1 VYTFVTEH
9 SDSCNTVDVTYA
21 VFFPFNYGKVQI
33 IPELADPYNI
43 NT

>member
-33 IPELADPYNI
+33 IPEL
-43 NT
+43 